1 MRKGVLLVLA
11 VGLTAPGIL
20 SAQPPRAPFPWW
32 DSPVAK
38 SLDLTDA
45 QYRQIN
51 ATVSEYRDKIKD
63 LRGAVNKAEGELE
76 RVFNQETVDQRQAS
90 EAIDELAAARGELFK
105 TTSQMDLKLRMVLTA
120 QQWQTLQSQPR
131 QGRGPGSPRR
141 RGPGGPKAPIVG
153 SAVTKQ

>member
-1 MRKGVLLVLA
+1 MGKVLLLFA
-11 VGLTAPGIL
+11 IGFAAPGIL
-20 SAQPPRAPFPWW
+20 SAQPPRAPFAWW

-38 SLDLTDA
+38 SLDLTDL

-51 ATVSEYRDKIKD
+51 TTVSEYRDKIKD
-63 LRGAVNKAEGELE
+63 LRGAVNKAEAELE
-76 RVFNQETVDQRQAS
+76 RVFNEETVDQRQAS
-90 EAIDELAAARGELFK
+90 DAIDGLASARSELFK

-120 QQWQTLQSQPR
+120 QQWQTLQSQQR